1 MHKPDKWFPSL
12 HSSSPPRKRGS
23 RVAATTLSAPLQA
36 RGRPW
41 VPAFAGMT
49 ERGRYLALSRTIARR
64 RSGFRRRPKTPLPL
78 LLLFFAAKYQPSI
91 GRPPRTVWFS
101 IGMRLLKQQRTW
113 LFVAALR
120 FFAKARSIV
129 DRKCMAAG
137 DYQLDSEIATR
148 NSYLSNYGKD
158 PSAAWRFLCHA
169 PQTAASG
176 GLRSFAATAANDDV
190 AP

>member
-1 MHKPDKWFPSL
+1 
-12 HSSSPPRKRGS
+12 
-23 RVAATTLSAPLQA
+23 
-36 RGRPW
+36 
-41 VPAFAGMT
+41 
-49 ERGRYLALSRTIARR
+49 
-64 RSGFRRRPKTPLPL
+64 
-78 LLLFFAAKYQPSI
+78 
-91 GRPPRTVWFS
+91 
-101 IGMRLLKQQRTW
+101 MRLLKQQRTW

-176 GLRSFAATAANDDV
+176 WTPVLRRNGRQRRRCADSGRSRSRYRTAQVDPLRTLAPDFCTAPYTTSAARRKGPRSTRIETQRGKKATL
-190 AP
+190 P